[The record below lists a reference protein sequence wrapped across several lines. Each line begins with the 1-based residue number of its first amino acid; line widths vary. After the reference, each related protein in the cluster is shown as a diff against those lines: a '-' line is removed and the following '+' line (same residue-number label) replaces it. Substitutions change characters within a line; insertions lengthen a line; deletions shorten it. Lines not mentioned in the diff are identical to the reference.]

1 MRAGRGWRRTTSV
14 ENADGGA
21 IVERRHWKAAVV
33 VGGGSSGSSSS
44 SSKGIADGAIR
55 SAVVDRTQEVIV
67 LGGGVGVLE
76 KALNQSFTQFA
87 VRARRETELL
97 YPALLNPATGS
108 EIILGYVEIAKIVAT

>member
-33 VGGGSSGSSSS
+33 VGGGSSSS
-44 SSKGIADGAIR
+44 SSKGIADVAIR